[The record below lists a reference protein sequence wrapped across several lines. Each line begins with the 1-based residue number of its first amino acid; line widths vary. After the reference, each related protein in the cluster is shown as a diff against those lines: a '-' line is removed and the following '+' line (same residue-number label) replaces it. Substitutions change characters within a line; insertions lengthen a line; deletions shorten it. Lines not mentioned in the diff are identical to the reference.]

1 MGRTLL
7 ISAYAPNIFEA
18 GFYDLLTK
26 TLLDLAGFHLVVG
39 ADFNAVWDKNIDR
52 TGEVENRD
60 KRLASDAQHRLAA
73 HAGTVDVWRNMNLSL
88 KDYSFIRAGIDHSQ
102 G

>member
-1 MGRTLL
+1 MVACKHKLKFDLTDSWVDREGRVAVTNIQLNGENIAL
-7 ISAYAPNIFEA
+7 ISAYASNIFLV

-39 ADFNAVWDKNIDR
+39 ADFNMVWGKNIDR

-60 KRLASDAQHRLAA
+60 E
-73 HAGTVDVWRNMNLSL
+73 VNV
-88 KDYSFIRAGIDHSQ
+88 
-102 G
+102 